1 MECLNV
7 NVTALIIFFL
17 NLKIKKTIT
26 NTRRPNTPSDEWRR
40 ENVDHKVYYAKDHYP
55 FLIACA
61 NYFEGYTIE
70 VRKKKKKDDW
80 ICSNYC
86 IQQYPLLTIHSVHI
100 ISPRSSLSIPTPIGS
115 SVPPIRHM
123 SSSTRSAPSLMLDGK
138 HLGSKHQSN
147 KSAFLNGGF
156 SWSVVAFH

>member
-26 NTRRPNTPSDEWRR
+26 NTRRPNTPSDEWKKTR
-40 ENVDHKVYYAKDHYP
+40 ECGTQSILSKGPLSFPNN
-55 FLIACA
+55 L
-61 NYFEGYTIE
+61 
-70 VRKKKKKDDW
+70 RKLLWRVHHWGQKKDDS

-86 IQQYPLLTIHSVHI
+86 IQQYTVLTINSVHI

-138 HLGSKHQSN
+138 HLGSEHQSN
-147 KSAFLNGGF
+147 KSAFLYGGF
-156 SWSVVAFH
+156 SWSVVTFH